1 MIHIPLGADI
11 IVLADDSKRE
21 QKLLAFCWLP
31 PSLSMRMIFKLSHKT
46 TDQREPKSERGD
58 KTKREHLAALHE
70 CVSPGSNDSYPSSL
84 KKLAAITVELLW

>member
-1 MIHIPLGADI
+1 MIHSPLGADI

-46 TDQREPKSERGD
+46 TDQGGTE
-58 KTKREHLAALHE
+58 
-70 CVSPGSNDSYPSSL
+70 V
-84 KKLAAITVELLW
+84 